1 MGEYLRRKAPGSRK
15 RQHSRIVRI
24 FVPGCIIM
32 GNGRNRLIP
41 RKLVKASFKI
51 GKPPLSRWSLTVD
64 RGLPGRCF
72 PRDDLASQLLDDNED
87 RVVAHAH
94 ARYAC
99 ACPLAGGYRR
109 HCPGNQIK
117 YRCARVRMLKWEAE
131 RSLPGCDRFPR
142 IMVTEP
148 HRCHRSARRICSLEH
163 IMLKISRIEIGIRL
177 GNAHNWP
184 D

>member
-1 MGEYLRRKAPGSRK
+1 
-15 RQHSRIVRI
+15 
-24 FVPGCIIM
+24 M

-41 RKLVKASFKI
+41 RKLVKTSFKV
-51 GKPPLSRWSLTVD
+51 GKPSLRRKGRLVPSEAAPQHLFGDTSR
-64 RGLPGRCF
+64 F
-72 PRDDLASQLLDDNED
+72 EHHHHHDLGSQLLDDNED

-109 HCPGNQIK
+109 YFPSNQIK
-117 YRCARVRMLKWEAE
+117 YPCALVRMLKWEAK
-131 RSLPGCDRFPR
+131 RNLLGCHRGPR

-148 HRCHRSARRICSLEH
+148 HRCHRSARIIWSLKH
-163 IMLKISRIEIGIRL
+163 IILKISGIEIGIRL

-184 D
+184 DRL